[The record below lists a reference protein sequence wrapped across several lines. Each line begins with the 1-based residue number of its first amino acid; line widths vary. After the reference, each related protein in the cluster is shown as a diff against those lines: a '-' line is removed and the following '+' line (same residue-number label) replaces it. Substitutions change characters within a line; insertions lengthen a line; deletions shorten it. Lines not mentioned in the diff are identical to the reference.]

1 MKINEDFKFRDELS
15 KDKKDTVPIE
25 LLTGIYKGVI
35 LRYTTV
41 DIKEDVAND
50 QATLKFQ
57 YELLEM
63 GNHTETQLRKDKV
76 FNEYIGLVLN
86 ALIVEAIDAIEE
98 HDNESRKDDSKELIE
113 E

>member
-1 MKINEDFKFRDELS
+1 
-15 KDKKDTVPIE
+15 
-25 LLTGIYKGVI
+25 
-35 LRYTTV
+35 
-41 DIKEDVAND
+41 
-50 QATLKFQ
+50 
-57 YELLEM
+57 M